1 MLCLVNLV
9 YAGRFS
15 VNQCG
20 VDARLLVRSF
30 IESELVPTPRECT
43 RPWRL
48 AEPVN
53 ALLYFQ
59 FYRDRPGG
67 ASDSPFTLRL
77 GVCRAWDGDS
87 SYGTT

>member
-15 VNQCG
+15 VNLCG

-30 IESELVPTPRECT
+30 IERELVPSPREST

-53 ALLYFQ
+53 ALLSIWICLWIW
-59 FYRDRPGG
+59 P
-67 ASDSPFTLRL
+67 SVSHVHNKTTH
-77 GVCRAWDGDS
+77 GVTPLVTRTYVDN
-87 SYGTT
+87 

>member
-15 VNQCG
+15 VNLCG

-30 IESELVPTPRECT
+30 IERELVPSPREST

-48 AEPVN
+48 AEPVKT
-53 ALLYFQ
+53 LLSI
-59 FYRDRPGG
+59 
-67 ASDSPFTLRL
+67 A
-77 GVCRAWDGDS
+77 
-87 SYGTT
+87 GTAQSAQAGSHTGRQLPKKLLVPP

>member
-9 YAGRFS
+9 YAGRFG
-15 VNQCG
+15 VNLCG

-30 IESELVPTPRECT
+30 IERELVPSPREST

-53 ALLYFQ
+53 ALLSIGRTRERARQ
-59 FYRDRPGG
+59 
-67 ASDSPFTLRL
+67 LR
-77 GVCRAWDGDS
+77 
-87 SYGTT
+87 